1 MSPLELVA
9 ILALVGYSVYKQT
22 QVAEVSAK
30 GRFKMAI
37 IYGIVGLSIGGFAAP
52 HGAAAVGLLGLSA
65 ILSVIV
71 GMARGRLTKI
81 WLQPDGRIFR
91 QGTAVTV
98 GLFLAMVATKFLLGT
113 VAYIDHVHDGGGF
126 GEIMVMIAIMM
137 AVQAEIV
144 WHRAQSLQ
152 ASARSVALSV

>member
-1 MSPLELVA
+1 MSPLELIA

-22 QVAEVSAK
+22 QVAEISAK

-37 IYGIVGLSIGGFAAP
+37 IYGIVGLCVGGFAAP
-52 HGAAAVGLLGLSA
+52 HGAAAVAVLAISA
-65 ILSVIV
+65 ILSVVV
-71 GMARGRLTKI
+71 GLARGRLTKI

-98 GLFLAMVATKFLLGT
+98 GLFLAMVAAKFLLGA
-113 VAYIDHVHDGGGF
+113 VAYVDHVRDGGGF
-126 GEIMVMIAIMM
+126 GEIMVMIAIMI

-144 WHRAQSLQ
+144 WRRAQALQ
-152 ASARSVALSV
+152 ASAREVALSV